1 MFAVVIEAHAEL
13 DINERYH
20 STMRTVLVFAVLLLL
35 VPIGR
40 AADELPELGDVSRT
54 TITLQ
59 QERQLG
65 EQIMQQIRALPQ
77 FLDDPEVTDYVNALG
92 YRLVAHALNVEQQFE
107 FFVIQD
113 KSVNAFALPGGFI
126 GVHTGLITIAR
137 SESELAAV
145 LAHEIGHVT
154 QRHIARLFTQ
164 QKQAG
169 IASMAALALA
179 ILAARS
185 SPDLAQAAVAGA
197 QYASVQTGLNFT
209 RDNEREA
216 DRVGVQVLEKSG
228 FDPRAMPAFLKLLQ
242 RSYRL
247 YDTNAPSYARTHPLT
262 YERIA
267 DVENRV
273 ADLPYRQVPDSLQ
286 FELVRA
292 FLRERDLSARDAV
305 AYFDDILTEKKAVS
319 DVPGRY
325 GLVLALLRT
334 RDYQR
339 ANSEMQTLVAEA
351 PDSVMVAVLN
361 GRTKSASGDVR
372 GAMDVYAAAL
382 KRFPRYRALHYD
394 YARLLID
401 NRKGAEALRLLT
413 TALANSRSDPKLYR
427 LEAEAYGATGQRL
440 QQHRAQA
447 EAYVLIGSL
456 PAAIEQLQI
465 GLKAGDGDFYQL
477 SSAEARLKELRA
489 LDAEQRKEQRR

>member
-1 MFAVVIEAHAEL
+1 
-13 DINERYH
+13 
-20 STMRTVLVFAVLLLL
+20 MRTWILFVVLLLL
-35 VPIGR
+35 TQS
-40 AADELPELGDVSRT
+40 AHTDELPELGDVSRT

-65 EQIMQQIRALPQ
+65 EQIMRQIRASPQ
-77 FLDDPEVTDYVNALG
+77 YLDEPEVTDYINALG
-92 YRLVAHALNVEQQFE
+92 YRLVGNAPNVEQQFE

-113 KSVNAFALPGGFI
+113 NTVNAFALPGGFI
-126 GVHTGLITIAR
+126 GVHTGLITTAQ

-145 LAHEIGHVT
+145 LSHEIGHVT
-154 QRHIARLFTQ
+154 QRHIARLFNQ

-169 IASMAALALA
+169 LASMAALALA

-197 QYASVQTGLNFT
+197 QYAMYQTAINFT

-216 DRVGVQVLEKSG
+216 DRVGVQILEKSG
-228 FDPRAMPAFLKLLQ
+228 FDARAMPAFLERLQ

-247 YDTNAPSYARTHPLT
+247 YETNAPSYARTHPLT

-273 ADLPYRQVPDSLQ
+273 SNVPYKQVPDSLQ
-286 FELVRA
+286 FQLVRT
-292 FLRERDLSARDAV
+292 LLHGRELSPRDAV
-305 AYFDDILTEKKAVS
+305 AYFEDVLTEKKAVS

-325 GLVLALLRT
+325 GLVLSLLRIN
-334 RDYQR
+334 DYRR
-339 ANSEMQTLVAEA
+339 ASEQMQTLLEQA
-351 PDSVMVAVLN
+351 PDSPMVAVLN
-361 GRTKSASGDVR
+361 GRTRSASGDVR
-372 GAMDVYAAAL
+372 GAMDFYAGAM
-382 KRFPRYRALHYD
+382 KRFPRNRALTYD
-394 YARLLID
+394 YVRLLLD
-401 NRKGAEALRLLT
+401 NKRGAEALRLT
-413 TALANSRSDPKLYR
+413 TAALSSARSDSRLYR
-427 LEAEAYGATGQRL
+427 LQAESYAATGQKL

-447 EAYVLIGSL
+447 EAYALTGSL

-465 GLKAGDGDFYQL
+465 GLKVGDGDFYQL

-489 LDAEQRKEQRR
+489 LDVEQRKEQRR

>member
-1 MFAVVIEAHAEL
+1 
-13 DINERYH
+13 
-20 STMRTVLVFAVLLLL
+20 MRKVLLFAVLLLL
-35 VPIGR
+35 SSIAR
-40 AADELPELGDVSRT
+40 TDELPELGDVSRT

-65 EQIMQQIRALPQ
+65 ESIMRQIRASPLY
-77 FLDDPEVTDYVNALG
+77 LDDPEVTDYINALG
-92 YRLVAHALNVEQQFE
+92 YRLVANAPNVEQQFE
-107 FFVIQD
+107 FFVIED
-113 KSVNAFALPGGFI
+113 KTVNAFALPGAFI
-126 GVHTGLITIAR
+126 GVHTGLITTAQ

-169 IASMAALALA
+169 LASMAALALA

-197 QYASVQTGLNFT
+197 QYAMFQTAINFT

-216 DRVGVQVLEKSG
+216 DRTGVQILEKSG
-228 FDPRAMPAFLKLLQ
+228 YDARAMPAFLERLQ

-247 YDTNAPSYARTHPLT
+247 YETNAPSYARTHPLT

-267 DVENRV
+267 DVQNRV
-273 ADLPYRQVPDSLQ
+273 QDGPYHQVPDSLQ
-286 FELVRA
+286 FGLVRA
-292 FLRERDLSARDAV
+292 LLRARELSPRDSV
-305 AYFDDILTEKKAVS
+305 AYFEDMLTEKKAVT
-319 DVPGRY
+319 DIPGRY
-325 GLVLALLRT
+325 GLVLSLLRANDP
-334 RDYQR
+334 RR
-339 ANSEMQTLVAEA
+339 AGAEMQTLLAQA
-351 PDSVMVAVLN
+351 PDSSMVAVLN

-372 GAMDVYAAAL
+372 GAMEFYAGAI
-382 KRFPRYRALHYD
+382 KRFARNRALIYE

-401 NRKGAEALRLLT
+401 NKKGADALRIT
-413 TALANSRSDPKLYR
+413 TAALGYAHNDAKLYQ
-427 LEAEAYGATGQRL
+427 LQAESFGSTGQKL

-447 EAYVLIGSL
+447 EAYAIMGSL
-456 PAAIEQLQI
+456 PAAIDQLQI
-465 GLKAGDGDFYQL
+465 GLKSGDGDFYQL

-489 LDAEQRKEQRR
+489 IDAEQRKEQRR

>member
-1 MFAVVIEAHAEL
+1 
-13 DINERYH
+13 
-20 STMRTVLVFAVLLLL
+20 MRTAILFAALAVLSSTA
-35 VPIGR
+35 R
-40 AADELPELGDVSRT
+40 TDELPELGDVSRT
-54 TITLQ
+54 TITSQ
-59 QERQLG
+59 EERQLG
-65 EQIMQQIRALPQ
+65 ESIMRQIRSSPQ
-77 FLDDPEVTDYVNALG
+77 YLDDPDVTDFVNALG
-92 YRLVAHALNVEQQFE
+92 YRLVANAPNVEQQFE

-113 KSVNAFALPGGFI
+113 NTVNAFALPGAFI
-126 GVHTGLITIAR
+126 GVHTGLITTAQ

-145 LAHEIGHVT
+145 LSHEIGHVT

-197 QYASVQTGLNFT
+197 QYAMFQTAVNFT

-216 DRVGVQVLEKSG
+216 DRVGVQILEKSG
-228 FDPRAMPAFLKLLQ
+228 FDPHAMPAFLERLQ

-247 YDTNAPSYARTHPLT
+247 YETNAPSYARTHPLT

-273 ADLPYRQVPDSLQ
+273 LDVPYRQVPDSLQ
-286 FELVRA
+286 FLLIRARLHARELSP
-292 FLRERDLSARDAV
+292 RDSV
-305 AYFDDILTEKKAVS
+305 AYFEDLLSEKKAVT

-325 GLVLALLRT
+325 GLVLSLLRT
-334 RDYQR
+334 NDYRR
-339 ANSEMQTLVAEA
+339 ASDEMRTLIAEA
-351 PDSVMVAVLN
+351 PDSPMVAALN
-361 GRTKSASGDVR
+361 GRTKSASGDIR
-372 GAMDVYAAAL
+372 GALDFYATAM
-382 KRFPRYRALHYD
+382 KRFPRNRALTYD
-394 YARLLID
+394 YARLLLD
-401 NRKGAEALRLLT
+401 NRRGAEALRLT
-413 TALANSRSDPKLYR
+413 TAALGNSRSDGRLYQ
-427 LEAEAYGATGQRL
+427 LQAESFAATGQKL

-447 EAYVLIGSL
+447 EAYALAGSL

-489 LDAEQRKEQRR
+489 LDADQRKDQRR

>member
-1 MFAVVIEAHAEL
+1 
-13 DINERYH
+13 
-20 STMRTVLVFAVLLLL
+20 MRTAILFVVLLMLPL
-35 VPIGR
+35 IAR
-40 AADELPELGDVSRT
+40 TDELPELGDVSRT

-65 EQIMQQIRALPQ
+65 ESIMRQIRSSPQ
-77 FLDDPEVTDYVNALG
+77 YLDDPEVTDFVSTLG
-92 YRLVAHALNVEQQFE
+92 YRLVANAPNVEQQFE

-113 KSVNAFALPGGFI
+113 STVNAFALPGAFI
-126 GVHTGLITIAR
+126 GVHTGLITTAQ

-145 LAHEIGHVT
+145 LAHEVGHVT

-197 QYASVQTGLNFT
+197 QYAMFQTALNFT

-216 DRVGVQVLEKSG
+216 DRVGVQILEKSG
-228 FDPRAMPAFLKLLQ
+228 YDPHAMPAFLERLQ

-247 YDTNAPSYARTHPLT
+247 YETNAPSYARSHPLT

-267 DVENRV
+267 DVQNRV
-273 ADLPYRQVPDSLQ
+273 QEIPYRQVPDSLQ
-286 FELVRA
+286 FQLVRA
-292 FLRERDLSARDAV
+292 RLHARDLSPRDAV
-305 AYFDDILTEKKAVS
+305 AYFEDLLTEKKAVT
-319 DVPGRY
+319 DVPARY
-325 GLVLALLRT
+325 GLVMSLLRANDTRRATDEMRALL
-334 RDYQR
+334 
-339 ANSEMQTLVAEA
+339 AAA
-351 PDSVMVAVLN
+351 PDSPMVAALN
-361 GRTKSASGDVR
+361 GRTKSAAGDIR
-372 GAMDVYAAAL
+372 GALDFYAGAM
-382 KRFPRYRALHYD
+382 KRFPRNRALIYD

-401 NRKGAEALRLLT
+401 TKRGADALRLT
-413 TALANSRSDPKLYR
+413 TAALGNVHSDPRLYT
-427 LEAEAYGATGQRL
+427 LQAEAYGATGQRL

-447 EAYVLIGSL
+447 EAYALSGSL

-465 GLKAGDGDFYQL
+465 GLRAGDGDFYQL

-489 LDAEQRKEQRR
+489 QDADQRKEQHR